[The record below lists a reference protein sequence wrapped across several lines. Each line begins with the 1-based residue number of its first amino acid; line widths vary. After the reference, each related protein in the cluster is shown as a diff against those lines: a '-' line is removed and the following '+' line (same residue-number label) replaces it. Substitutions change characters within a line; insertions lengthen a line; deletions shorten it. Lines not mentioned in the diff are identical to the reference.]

1 MSKTWLLV
9 TMLLAVIVGTLVS
22 RSPGYVLIAYQDM
35 TLQTSLW
42 VAASGLALL
51 VMLLM
56 VMNRLAAGIKRRAEQ
71 LSRWQQAREAA
82 KGQKFFNKALVLWS
96 LGEES
101 RALRYLERA
110 VEVPST
116 REGALVLIAQAE
128 AGSEG
133 RDQARKALTQ
143 GDARQQE
150 LAALIQG
157 RHALASGRVEEAAG
171 AVRQLTDNLLT
182 RLLKKRV
189 AVATKDWSYLAKDVA
204 QSSKYEEDLTLAEH
218 QALLQARYDLAD
230 DLEREQWLGALP
242 KVSFE
247 DLQLLQE
254 TFANFDSATRAEST
268 CRKLIEAHPL
278 LSLFLAYGE
287 LHRETADRRR
297 KQLMRWR
304 DDHPSANVLAGLGA
318 LMAEIGAYD
327 EARDFF
333 EQSLAGRTS
342 PLVQH
347 RLAVVLLAQGDAD
360 GAQTLLRGSQADPV
374 NR

>member
-56 VMNRLAAGIKRRAEQ
+56 VMIRLAAGIKRRAEQ

-128 AGSEG
+128 AVSEG
-133 RDQARKALTQ
+133 RDQARKALTL

-150 LAALIQG
+150 LAALIQ
-157 RHALASGRVEEAAG
+157 
-171 AVRQLTDNLLT
+171 
-182 RLLKKRV
+182 
-189 AVATKDWSYLAKDVA
+189 
-204 QSSKYEEDLTLAEH
+204 
-218 QALLQARYDLAD
+218 
-230 DLEREQWLGALP
+230 
-242 KVSFE
+242 
-247 DLQLLQE
+247 
-254 TFANFDSATRAEST
+254 
-268 CRKLIEAHPL
+268 
-278 LSLFLAYGE
+278 
-287 LHRETADRRR
+287 
-297 KQLMRWR
+297 
-304 DDHPSANVLAGLGA
+304 
-318 LMAEIGAYD
+318 
-327 EARDFF
+327 
-333 EQSLAGRTS
+333 
-342 PLVQH
+342 
-347 RLAVVLLAQGDAD
+347 
-360 GAQTLLRGSQADPV
+360 
-374 NR
+374 